1 MLLKE
6 IRTDGGTQARKSLN
20 QEVVNEYAQQML
32 DGAVFPPVV
41 VFDDGADIWLAD
53 GFHRYFANRQN
64 GKIEIEVEVHQ
75 GTVDDATLYA
85 IGATRKRG
93 LPFNREDLKEIIGR
107 IIKHPIWGTWP
118 TRKIA
123 DLIGCSAMTVSRVKS
138 SLEEAP
144 KSVSYTR
151 KGVQT
156 VMDTSSIGKA
166 PRAPKKKRE
175 KESTKPPEND
185 VPEELLDEITKL
197 SEENERL
204 KDSIAIGQ
212 FEGSEIEKV
221 DIEDTVKDLREQIRV
236 KDIEIQSLRESRDMF
251 QNENAELKRTVKS
264 LQAKLKKAEG

>member
-20 QEVVNEYAQQML
+20 QDVVNEYAQQMQ

-41 VFDDGADIWLAD
+41 VFNDGSDNWLAD
-53 GFHRYFANRQN
+53 GFHRYFATRQN
-64 GKIEIEVEVHQ
+64 GMLEIEVETHQ

-107 IIKHPIWGTWP
+107 IIKHPTWGTWP

-151 KGVQT
+151 KGVKT
-156 VMDTSSIGKA
+156 TMDTSSIGKA
-166 PRAPKKKRE
+166 PRARKKKQE
-175 KESTKPPEND
+175 PPQPENEI
-185 VPEELLDEITKL
+185 PEELLDEITKL

-212 FEGSEIEKV
+212 FDGSEIEKV
-221 DIEDTVKDLREQIRV
+221 DIEDTIKDLREQIRV
-236 KDIEIQSLRESRDMF
+236 KDIEIQALKESRDMF
-251 QNENAELKRTVKS
+251 QNENAELKKTVKS
-264 LQAKLKKAEG
+264 LQAKLKKVEG